1 MWKRG
6 VACQWYL
13 GLRDGMCKGRGSLG
27 ILALMLR
34 VWAVVRLSCL
44 TLGPTGA
51 SDKRSMIV
59 FRLAKASRSRCFAC
73 TTARAPNVHAGAWPA
88 LAHSSSVIALWEWAA
103 AAAAVIVA
111 VLFCLRLT
119 RQGLGTLEEERD
131 RCLER
136 IREMEEQVR
145 EDQKNMPSGE
155 HLRIVHAAL
164 EDLLRQAGA
173 PTEDGLLVEMD
184 AAGQCLVWRLPGPD
198 GRPEEWRVRLFMRE
212 RELRGTHKVAHGQAR
227 WRLSGPGVEEDFT
240 DLVQLLR
247 ACNGRLAQR
256 TRPAHLPP
264 QPGAELP
271 DPVRPEPPHLA
282 RRLARPGAKHGPQ
295 VSVSRIH
302 PGLVKRLFELE
313 VPEIQSGIV
322 QIKSISREA
331 GSRTKMAVHSTD
343 PMIDPVG
350 SCVGPRGQ
358 RVDRVVTELR
368 GEKIDIIKWSADPA
382 EFVANALNP
391 AHVVN
396 VFVNEQEKACRVV
409 VPDNQ
414 LSLAIGKEG
423 QNARL
428 AARLTSWKIDIKSQS
443 QVDEQVEAEAGEAP
457 TVEGDAE

>member
-1 MWKRG
+1 MNAEIFAALAQLEKERG
-6 VACQWYL
+6 IPQSYMVEKITQALVAAYKKDKDGYTDNVFVEVKDNDMHMYVQKEVVDDVITPATEITLDAARKISKTAQL
-13 GLRDGMCKGRGSLG
+13 GDLVNVDVQTKDFGRIAAQTAKQVIVQKIREAERGKVYDDFIEKENEILTAIVHSVDPETKDVYVELG
-27 ILALMLR
+27 KTEGVLEPSQQM
-34 VWAVVRLSCL
+34 
-44 TLGPTGA
+44 A
-51 SDKRSMIV
+51 SDV
-59 FRLAKASRSRCFAC
+59 Y
-73 TTARAPNVHAGAWPA
+73 APGERFKVYV
-88 LAHSSSVIALWEWAA
+88 LEV
-103 AAAAVIVA
+103 VA
-111 VLFCLRLT
+111 
-119 RQGLGTLEEERD
+119 D
-131 RCLER
+131 
-136 IREMEEQVR
+136 
-145 EDQKNMPSGE
+145 
-155 HLRIVHAAL
+155 
-164 EDLLRQAGA
+164 
-173 PTEDGLLVEMD
+173 
-184 AAGQCLVWRLPGPD
+184 
-198 GRPEEWRVRLFMRE
+198 
-212 RELRGTHKVAHGQAR
+212 
-227 WRLSGPGVEEDFT
+227 
-240 DLVQLLR
+240 
-247 ACNGRLAQR
+247 
-256 TRPAHLPP
+256 
-264 QPGAELP
+264 
-271 DPVRPEPPHLA
+271 

>member
-1 MWKRG
+1 MKS
-6 VACQWYL
+6 A
-13 GLRDGMCKGRGSLG
+13 KN
-27 ILALMLR
+27 
-34 VWAVVRLSCL
+34 
-44 TLGPTGA
+44 
-51 SDKRSMIV
+51 
-59 FRLAKASRSRCFAC
+59 AKAANQTNNEFIEALNDLARERHIDREMLFTAIETALVAAYKRNYENNGGNVRVSIDRERGEVEVFARKKVVEEVEDPQTEISLAEARQLNPAYC
-73 TTARAPNVHAGAWPA
+73 EDDLIEEKITPRQFGRIAAQTAKQV
-88 LAHSSSVIALWEWAA
+88 V
-103 AAAAVIVA
+103 V
-111 VLFCLRLT
+111 
-119 RQGLGTLEEERD
+119 QK
-131 RCLER
+131 
-136 IREMEEQVR
+136 IREAERGKVYDDFIEK
-145 EDQKNMPSGE
+145 ENE
-155 HLRIVHAAL
+155 ILTAIVHSVDPETKDVYVELGKTEGVL
-164 EDLLRQAGA
+164 EPSQQMATDVYA
-173 PTEDGLLVEMD
+173 PG
-184 AAGQCLVWRLPGPD
+184 
-198 GRPEEWRVRLFMRE
+198 E
-212 RELRGTHKVAHGQAR
+212 RFKVYVLEVVA
-227 WRLSGPGVEEDFT
+227 D
-240 DLVQLLR
+240 
-247 ACNGRLAQR
+247 
-256 TRPAHLPP
+256 
-264 QPGAELP
+264 
-271 DPVRPEPPHLA
+271 

>member
-1 MWKRG
+1 MRKTTQKEDKRQG
-6 VACQWYL
+6 MDKNENREMIEAVAALAKEKNISKELLFSAIEEALKSAYKNNFSKEY
-13 GLRDGMCKGRGSLG
+13 GMPPSN
-27 ILALMLR
+27 ANVR
-34 VWAVVRLSCL
+34 VELNRETGAVRLYARKTVERWPTDETTEISIEEAQAIQPSYQQDDIVEVEVTPDNFRRGAAQTAKQVIVQKIREAERGKVYDDFIEKENEIL
-44 TLGPTGA
+44 TAIVHSVDPETKDVYVELGKTEGVLEPSQQMA
-51 SDKRSMIV
+51 SDV
-59 FRLAKASRSRCFAC
+59 Y
-73 TTARAPNVHAGAWPA
+73 APGERFKVYV
-88 LAHSSSVIALWEWAA
+88 LEV
-103 AAAAVIVA
+103 VA
-111 VLFCLRLT
+111 
-119 RQGLGTLEEERD
+119 D
-131 RCLER
+131 
-136 IREMEEQVR
+136 
-145 EDQKNMPSGE
+145 
-155 HLRIVHAAL
+155 
-164 EDLLRQAGA
+164 
-173 PTEDGLLVEMD
+173 
-184 AAGQCLVWRLPGPD
+184 
-198 GRPEEWRVRLFMRE
+198 
-212 RELRGTHKVAHGQAR
+212 
-227 WRLSGPGVEEDFT
+227 
-240 DLVQLLR
+240 
-247 ACNGRLAQR
+247 
-256 TRPAHLPP
+256 
-264 QPGAELP
+264 
-271 DPVRPEPPHLA
+271 

>member
-1 MWKRG
+1 MRKTTQKEDKRQG
-6 VACQWYL
+6 MDKNENREMIEAVAALAKEKNISKELLFSAIEEALKSAYKNNFSKEY
-13 GLRDGMCKGRGSLG
+13 GMPPSN
-27 ILALMLR
+27 ANVR
-34 VWAVVRLSCL
+34 VELNRETGAVRLYARKTVERWPNDDATEISIEEAQAIQPSYQQDDIVEVEVTPDNFRRVAAQTAKQVIVQKIREAERGKVYDDFIEKENEIL
-44 TLGPTGA
+44 TAIVHSVDPETKDVYVELGKTEGVLEPSQQMA
-51 SDKRSMIV
+51 SDV
-59 FRLAKASRSRCFAC
+59 Y
-73 TTARAPNVHAGAWPA
+73 APGERFKVYV
-88 LAHSSSVIALWEWAA
+88 LEV
-103 AAAAVIVA
+103 VA
-111 VLFCLRLT
+111 
-119 RQGLGTLEEERD
+119 D
-131 RCLER
+131 
-136 IREMEEQVR
+136 
-145 EDQKNMPSGE
+145 
-155 HLRIVHAAL
+155 
-164 EDLLRQAGA
+164 
-173 PTEDGLLVEMD
+173 
-184 AAGQCLVWRLPGPD
+184 
-198 GRPEEWRVRLFMRE
+198 
-212 RELRGTHKVAHGQAR
+212 
-227 WRLSGPGVEEDFT
+227 
-240 DLVQLLR
+240 
-247 ACNGRLAQR
+247 
-256 TRPAHLPP
+256 
-264 QPGAELP
+264 
-271 DPVRPEPPHLA
+271 

>member
-1 MWKRG
+1 M
-6 VACQWYL
+6 
-13 GLRDGMCKGRGSLG
+13 
-27 ILALMLR
+27 
-34 VWAVVRLSCL
+34 
-44 TLGPTGA
+44 
-51 SDKRSMIV
+51 
-59 FRLAKASRSRCFAC
+59 
-73 TTARAPNVHAGAWPA
+73 
-88 LAHSSSVIALWEWAA
+88 LWEWAA

-282 RRLARPGAKHGPQ
+282 RRLARPGTRRK
-295 VSVSRIH
+295 
-302 PGLVKRLFELE
+302 
-313 VPEIQSGIV
+313 
-322 QIKSISREA
+322 
-331 GSRTKMAVHSTD
+331 
-343 PMIDPVG
+343 
-350 SCVGPRGQ
+350 
-358 RVDRVVTELR
+358 TER
-368 GEKIDIIKWSADPA
+368 P
-382 EFVANALNP
+382 
-391 AHVVN
+391 
-396 VFVNEQEKACRVV
+396 
-409 VPDNQ
+409 
-414 LSLAIGKEG
+414 
-423 QNARL
+423 
-428 AARLTSWKIDIKSQS
+428 T
-443 QVDEQVEAEAGEAP
+443 GEAAQTP
-457 TVEGDAE
+457 QQAMPPQWRGKPE

>member
-1 MWKRG
+1 MRKTTQKEDKRQG
-6 VACQWYL
+6 MDKNENREMIEAVAALAKEKNISKELLFSAIEEALKSAYKNNFSKEY
-13 GLRDGMCKGRGSLG
+13 GMPPSN
-27 ILALMLR
+27 ANVR
-34 VWAVVRLSCL
+34 VELNRETGAVRLYARKTVERWPTDEATEISIEEAQAIQPSYQQDDIVEVEVTPDNFRRVAAQTAKQVIVQKIREAERGKVYDDFIEKENEIL
-44 TLGPTGA
+44 TAIVHSVDPETKDVYVELGKTEGVLEPSQQMA
-51 SDKRSMIV
+51 SD
-59 FRLAKASRSRCFAC
+59 
-73 TTARAPNVHAGAWPA
+73 
-88 LAHSSSVIALWEWAA
+88 
-103 AAAAVIVA
+103 
-111 VLFCLRLT
+111 
-119 RQGLGTLEEERD
+119 
-131 RCLER
+131 
-136 IREMEEQVR
+136 
-145 EDQKNMPSGE
+145 
-155 HLRIVHAAL
+155 
-164 EDLLRQAGA
+164 
-173 PTEDGLLVEMD
+173 
-184 AAGQCLVWRLPGPD
+184 
-198 GRPEEWRVRLFMRE
+198 
-212 RELRGTHKVAHGQAR
+212 
-227 WRLSGPGVEEDFT
+227 
-240 DLVQLLR
+240 
-247 ACNGRLAQR
+247 
-256 TRPAHLPP
+256 
-264 QPGAELP
+264 
-271 DPVRPEPPHLA
+271 
-282 RRLARPGAKHGPQ
+282 
-295 VSVSRIH
+295 
-302 PGLVKRLFELE
+302 VKRLFELE
-313 VPEIQSGIV
+313 VPESQSGIV